1 MAAPNFFKIYD
12 RALRM
17 VHQTAVGAFMNTYCV
32 VLRPPSL
39 LCFDRSR
46 TRRCYL
52 RADTADWAIHLASN
66 DNPEWRVLGIE
77 PGDLAAPLLKMDS
90 SRPAPDA
97 WHAA

>member
-1 MAAPNFFKIYD
+1 
-12 RALRM
+12 
-17 VHQTAVGAFMNTYCV
+17 MNTYCV

-39 LCFDRSR
+39 LTFDRLR

-52 RADTADWAIHLASN
+52 RADTADCAIRIASD
-66 DNPEWRVLGIE
+66 DNPDWRVLGIE
-77 PGDLAAPLLKMDS
+77 PGDLAAPLLERDC

>member
-1 MAAPNFFKIYD
+1 
-12 RALRM
+12 
-17 VHQTAVGAFMNTYCV
+17 MNTYCV

-39 LCFDRSR
+39 FSFDRLR

-52 RADTADWAIHLASN
+52 RAETADWAIHLASA

-77 PGDLAAPLLKMDS
+77 PGDLAAPLLKKDS
-90 SRPAPDA
+90 SRAAPAA